1 MGATFLAPAAP
12 PAPPVAPTGGEET
25 IEKDINFTKKIE
37 FWKFFWFFWMIY
49 EEIEHILYYEI
60 SLLINLLLKHLLKS
74 QFWIFLWF
82 FWPDHLRPRPLG
94 GVLVKYSK
102 INVNIS
108 IFAPT
113 SHWEGGIYLVAFK
126 FKWWKCIRKLLN
138 HTDRN
143 SIRGA
148 KWRSVMFPIKA

>member
-82 FWPDHLRPRPLG
+82 FLTRSLAPAPTGRGACKVFKNQCKHFNFCSHLPLG
-94 GVLVKYSK
+94 
-102 INVNIS
+102 
-108 IFAPT
+108 
-113 SHWEGGIYLVAFK
+113 GGIYLVAFK

>member
-1 MGATFLAPAAP
+1 MTPGKSSKTPIVGNLTTLAPAAP

-82 FWPDHLRPRPLG
+82 FLTRSLAPAPTGRGACKVFKNQCKHFNFCSHLPLG
-94 GVLVKYSK
+94 GGH
-102 INVNIS
+102 IS
-108 IFAPT
+108 CSVQVQVMKVHKKAP
-113 SHWEGGIYLVAFK
+113 
-126 FKWWKCIRKLLN
+126 
-138 HTDRN
+138 
-143 SIRGA
+143 
-148 KWRSVMFPIKA
+148 